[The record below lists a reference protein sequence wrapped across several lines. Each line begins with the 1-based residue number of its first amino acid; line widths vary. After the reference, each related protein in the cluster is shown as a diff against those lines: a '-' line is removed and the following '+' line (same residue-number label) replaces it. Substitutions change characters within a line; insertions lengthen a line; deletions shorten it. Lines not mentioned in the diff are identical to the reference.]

1 MCTLRRLLGRKWL
14 LLRLL
19 SVYGHDDLGDP
30 SISES
35 VHTSFGDAFPPI
47 FMVRIRSLGHC
58 IHHWVS
64 IETLTISTLPFLSI
78 ACSTSKVA

>member
-35 VHTSFGDAFPPI
+35 VHTSFGDASPHIYGSDSLVGPLHP
-47 FMVRIRSLGHC
+47 SLG
-58 IHHWVS
+58 
-64 IETLTISTLPFLSI
+64 LD
-78 ACSTSKVA
+78 